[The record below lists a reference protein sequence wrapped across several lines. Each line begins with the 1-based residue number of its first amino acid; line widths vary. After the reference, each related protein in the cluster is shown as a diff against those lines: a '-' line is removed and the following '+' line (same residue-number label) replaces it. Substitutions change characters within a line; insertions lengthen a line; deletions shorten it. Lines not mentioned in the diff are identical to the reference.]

1 MNGHSTSG
9 HTWPQRMT
17 IPALVNLPVKR
28 NLSIFACIFLPGRK
42 ARGHMGLS
50 VSVQTQRKQRL
61 YLEAARIGLNWS
73 PKDTRMVETR
83 LAWGL

>member
-9 HTWPQRMT
+9 HTCLQRMT

-28 NLSIFACIFLPGRK
+28 NLSVFVCVFPAWWESQGTHGTF
-42 ARGHMGLS
+42 S

-61 YLEAARIGLNWS
+61 YLEAAGMGLN
-73 PKDTRMVETR
+73 
-83 LAWGL
+83 

>member
-1 MNGHSTSG
+1 M
-9 HTWPQRMT
+9 
-17 IPALVNLPVKR
+17 
-28 NLSIFACIFLPGRK
+28 FFLPDRK

-61 YLEAARIGLNWS
+61 YLEAAGMGLNWS
-73 PKDTRMVETR
+73 LKDTRMVETR